1 MLSLKQI
8 EKENTTH
15 ELLENILKSCYKD
28 GLLTSTDQKH
38 SRALRLS
45 YSVNLLHTTE
55 INTDFY

>member
-38 SRALRLS
+38 SRTLRLS

-55 INTDFY
+55 INTDFH